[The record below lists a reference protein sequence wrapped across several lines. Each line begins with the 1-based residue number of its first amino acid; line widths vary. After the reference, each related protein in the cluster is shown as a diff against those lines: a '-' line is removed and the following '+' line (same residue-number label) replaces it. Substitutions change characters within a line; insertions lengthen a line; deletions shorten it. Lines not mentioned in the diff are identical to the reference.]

1 VLRKGVLA
9 FEGGDALPG
18 NEFGRAPG
26 PGPAAAD
33 AATDGSGELPVAAY
47 DLFSDTEVLGR
58 MALARMLAGLSTRR
72 YGVALEPVGART
84 ERAPTSTSRSAVSR
98 RFVAATETALG
109 ELLAADL
116 SGLDLVAL
124 MVDGLH
130 FGEHTCVVALGIG
143 IDGTKYIVAGRRLD
157 GERHAGHRSDR
168 GLA

>member
-1 VLRKGVLA
+1 
-9 FEGGDALPG
+9 
-18 NEFGRAPG
+18 
-26 PGPAAAD
+26 
-33 AATDGSGELPVAAY
+33 
-47 DLFSDTEVLGR
+47 

-157 GERHAGHRSDR
+157 GERHVGHRSDR